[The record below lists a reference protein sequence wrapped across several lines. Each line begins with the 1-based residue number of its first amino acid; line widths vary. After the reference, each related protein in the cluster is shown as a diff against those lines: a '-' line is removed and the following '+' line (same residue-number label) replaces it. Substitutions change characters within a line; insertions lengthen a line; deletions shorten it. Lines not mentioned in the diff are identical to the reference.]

1 MSRGKQFLCSH
12 LECNLFNQ
20 IMLFSVSGLSVS
32 LTLASIYDLQ
42 MASAWL

>member
-1 MSRGKQFLCSH
+1 

-20 IMLFSVSGLSVS
+20 IVLFSAAGLSVS
-32 LTLASIYDLQ
+32 LTLAAIYDLQ